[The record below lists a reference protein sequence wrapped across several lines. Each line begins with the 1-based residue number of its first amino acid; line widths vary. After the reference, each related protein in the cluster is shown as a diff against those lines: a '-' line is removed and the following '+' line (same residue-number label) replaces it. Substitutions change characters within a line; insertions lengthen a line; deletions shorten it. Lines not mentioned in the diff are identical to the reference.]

1 MVLNNQ
7 IGTLQGKVPISYH
20 SPRETLTLNSEF
32 ASPPGLSWE
41 LTLTKILPCYNAY
54 SYLSWAM
61 SNVLFWQI
69 CRACIY
75 YTKLIH
81 LPTVSWCLTTSI
93 LVHDS
98 PCSANWVG
106 NVRFPGNDITAAR
119 DAPWNALQS
128 LVGKYV
134 VRPQSPSTCV
144 IISKSSHMLG
154 FKLKSPDLLRTRF
167 SLHLLLLSMC
177 FISTTPTLPEC

>member
-20 SPRETLTLNSEF
+20 SPREILTLNSEF
-32 ASPPGLSWE
+32 ASPPGLGWK
-41 LTLTKILPCYNAY
+41 LTLTKILPCYSAY

-81 LPTVSWCLTTSI
+81 LPTVSWCLTTST

-98 PCSANWVG
+98 LCSANWVG
-106 NVRFPGNDITAAR
+106 NVRFLGNDSTAAR
-119 DAPWNALQS
+119 DAPQNALQS
-128 LVGKYV
+128 LAGKYV
-134 VRPQSPSTCV
+134 VRPQSPPPHV

-167 SLHLLLLSMC
+167 SLHLLLLSIC
-177 FISTTPTLPEC
+177 FISTTPTLPER